1 MRVRRVAM
9 CGLVAWPSFLPSLL
23 PPPHLLLLPLPPP
36 RSLRISA
43 FSIENMPSHNH
54 RNHTPTTHRNT
65 HEPPLILSL
74 SLPLPPALLRMCS
87 QGDIQSHIKIFSVLL
102 HMATLGKER
111 AFGGRS
117 PPGRR
122 WVGRWDGRDTK
133 NSSQPHNNVTVV
145 VLFIRE
151 KTAAMATAAIRDV
164 D

>member
-9 CGLVAWPSFLPSLL
+9 CGLVAWPSLPPSCP
-23 PPPHLLLLPLPPP
+23 PPPHLRHPTPPPTLPPSP
-36 RSLRISA
+36 SSLRISA
-43 FSIENMPSHNH
+43 FSIENIPSHNH
-54 RNHTPTTHRNT
+54 RNHAHNRPPKHTRTTTRF
-65 HEPPLILSL
+65 SL
-74 SLPLPPALLRMCS
+74 SPPRLRRMCS

-122 WVGRWDGRDTK
+122 WVGWWDGRDTK

-151 KTAAMATAAIRDV
+151 ETAATATATI
-164 D
+164 